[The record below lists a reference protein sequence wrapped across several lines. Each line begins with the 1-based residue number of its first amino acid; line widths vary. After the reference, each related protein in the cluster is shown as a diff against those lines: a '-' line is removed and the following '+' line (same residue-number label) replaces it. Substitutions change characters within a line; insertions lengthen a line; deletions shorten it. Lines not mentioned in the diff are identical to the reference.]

1 MRICVLILLLTC
13 FAFSYA
19 ASVSHEDA
27 RKQDERVRYDNYAVY
42 KIKYSN
48 RLQRQLLLQ
57 VTKRHQSVSVFKN
70 IIETK

>member
-1 MRICVLILLLTC
+1 MRICVLIVLLIC
-13 FAFSYA
+13 SAFSYGA
-19 ASVSHEDA
+19 NVAQEDV

-57 VTKRHQSVSVFKN
+57 LAKRHQSVSVF
-70 IIETK
+70 